1 MENWFLST
9 SGGGKGDNQ
18 TTAGFNPEQNTA
30 TSEKNTN
37 FSFFWA

>member
-18 TTAGFNPEQNTA
+18 TTAGLQPRAKHWDF
-30 TSEKNTN
+30 
-37 FSFFWA
+37 